1 MKKIIA
7 LFVFIV
13 TSSVYAQN
21 SGITYQAVIYN
32 PSTEILPGNN
42 NPNVVLAEKNI
53 CLRFSISDA
62 NSSVEYQE
70 VQKVKTDEFGMVN
83 LIVGDGDQVSGYAA
97 NFDAI
102 IWNSSNKNLK
112 VEIDTNGNCSNFIEI
127 SNQKFAS
134 VPFAF
139 ASKVAETVSGIVP
152 IVNGG
157 TGADTVAGAKTNLG
171 LNNVDNT
178 SDLNKPVSTATQTAL
193 DAKAPLASPG
203 FTGIPTAPT
212 AAAGTSS
219 TQIATTA
226 FVNAAL
232 ATAASPDATTTLKG
246 RIQLAGD
253 LGGTAD
259 APTVPGLA
267 NKENAANKSTDTSLG
282 NSDILFPTQKAVKT
296 YVDNLVSSGVADA
309 TTSDK
314 GKIQLAGDLS
324 GTADAPTVPGLLSK
338 EPIITAGTNS
348 QYYRGD
354 KSWQNLD
361 KTAVGLNNVD
371 NTSDANKPVSTATL
385 TALSAKENAANKSDV
400 TTLGLSDVLFPTQKA
415 VKTYVDTE
423 INAKATPD
431 ATASDKGKIQLGGD
445 LAGTGSS
452 AASPVISNNA
462 ISTNKIADA
471 AVTTVKIAPGS
482 TNSVLV
488 TDALGAVVWR
498 DKSAFGAVADLTTID
513 GLGTTANPLK
523 VKDLGIT
530 TAKIADGAVTTAK
543 LADDAIT
550 NAKIGQTI
558 AVENGG
564 TGATSLTG
572 YLKGNGTNAFTAVSK
587 IPVADVDGA
596 VRKVNG
602 VVPDTNGNVAVIIG
616 RVFTGATVDPNLAT
630 SIINATPPKQQSDI
644 YIVADGSNP
653 NNGRTF
659 IYDGTNWLEVATDL
673 SATDARYVNVAGD
686 TMEGN
691 LTIPTGTKIILAD
704 APTGSTD
711 AANKAYVDNLITSSA
726 TPDATTSIIGKIKL
740 AGDLGGTAAVPT
752 VPGLALKAPLESPS
766 LTGTPLAPTA
776 AAGTNTTQIATT
788 EFVTAATAGKQNT
801 ITLTTIGTGAA
812 SLTGSTLNI
821 PTPSQGSPF
830 FIANTTNDAGVN
842 KTSAI
847 SRDGSIIVNSGF
859 VRANSGN
866 YSLTMNAA
874 EPLGPRFQLGTT
886 SGSVGEFFEFGAYDS
901 RNNFDTK
908 SRDLTFFST
917 AAANMLHLSHA
928 TGRIGLNTTA
938 PVGRL
943 IVDDRSYIGSLPL
956 NTTNLMDNSTFRP
969 HTRFQNTVGINN
981 NGLSIFSTTGA
992 WGMQS
997 HNYTTGAQLPLVL
1010 QPAGGNVGIGTNNPQ
1025 NNLDVVGGFNLRNT
1039 AGAAGTNFGMEFNT
1053 NGNSPRIDWVYN
1065 GAYTGS
1071 FAGDAD
1077 FFFRL
1082 QNSRVGAGGFRFMTN
1097 PSGTAV
1103 ERMTILNNG
1112 NIGMGTT
1119 TPSFGLDMQGANAG
1133 LNILRSGGVDAFVRL
1148 QSGTSN
1154 TTISQIRSTPTGNL
1168 NFTTNDVSTRMTIT
1182 QSGNVGIGT
1191 TAPAASLHIQGI
1203 QATLGANANATMLR
1217 MSRPTWSGF
1226 KWGSAAQFNLGT
1238 YDDGFSP
1245 VNSKSRL
1252 DLALTNGNDDTTLT
1266 TTMTWLAN
1274 GNVGI
1279 NNTAPSAPLVVQG
1292 VTGTGA
1298 LKLIAPSVAAGDNW
1312 WMGFG
1317 HGTTSTDAND
1327 RARIGVDI
1335 VSGGAGRLFFTT
1347 GNPGSQ
1353 ARAMFIDQN
1362 QRVGIGTSTPTS
1374 RLEVNGSAT
1383 NTAAFNNGAAN
1394 AIAFSLSNL
1403 AYTSLSAG
1411 SFDLTGMKDGGT
1423 YTLAVQ
1429 GATSGTASFSGVN
1442 PSGTPFVFK
1451 SINNGTTIA
1460 NKDTLYTFVVM
1471 GTTVYVY
1478 MATGF

>member
-1 MKKIIA
+1 MKKIIPL
-7 LFVFIV
+7 LFFIV

-53 CLRFSISDA
+53 CLRFSISDV
-62 NSSVEYQE
+62 NTNLEYQE

-112 VEIDTNGNCSNFIEI
+112 VEIDASGNCTNFIEI

-134 VPFAF
+134 VPYTF
-139 ASKVAETVSGIVP
+139 ASKVAESVSGIVP

-157 TGADTVAGAKTNLG
+157 TGANTVAGAKTNLG

-178 SDLNKPVSTATQTAL
+178 SDLNKPVSTATQSAL
-193 DAKAPLASPG
+193 DLKAPLASPG
-203 FTGIPTAPT
+203 LTGIPTAPT
-212 AAAGTSS
+212 AAAGTST

-232 ATAASPDATTTLKG
+232 ATATSPDATTILKG

-296 YVDNLVSSGVADA
+296 YVDNQVSAGAADA
-309 TTSDK
+309 DTTRK
-314 GKIQLAGDLS
+314 GIVQLAGDLG

-338 EPIITAGTNS
+338 EPTITAGTNS

-354 KSWQNLD
+354 KSWQPLD

-371 NTSDANKPVSTATL
+371 NTSDTNKPVSTATQ

-452 AASPVISNNA
+452 AASPVITNDA
-462 ISTNKIADA
+462 ISTNKIATA
-471 AVTTVKIAPGS
+471 AVTPIKIQAGS
-482 TNSVLV
+482 SNTVLV

-498 DKSAFGAVADLTTID
+498 DKSAFGAVADLTTIE
-513 GLGTTANPLK
+513 GLGTPADPLK

-530 TAKIADGAVTTAK
+530 TAKINNEAVTRAK
-543 LADDAIT
+543 LADDAVT
-550 NAKIGQTI
+550 NAKIGETI
-558 AVENGG
+558 SVENGG

-572 YLKGNGTNAFTAVSK
+572 YLKGNGTAAFSSVST
-587 IPVADVDGA
+587 IPVTDVNGA

-788 EFVTAATAGKQNT
+788 EFVTAATAGKQNA

-830 FIANTTNDAGVN
+830 FLANTTNDAGVN

-928 TGRIGLNTTA
+928 TGRIGLNTTS

-943 IVDDRSYIGSLPL
+943 IVDDKSYIGSLPL
-956 NTTNLMDNSTFRP
+956 NSTNLMDNSTFRP

-997 HNYTTGAQLPLVL
+997 HNYTT
-1010 QPAGGNVGIGTNNPQ
+1010 
-1025 NNLDVVGGFNLRNT
+1025 
-1039 AGAAGTNFGMEFNT
+1039 
-1053 NGNSPRIDWVYN
+1053 
-1065 GAYTGS
+1065 
-1071 FAGDAD
+1071 
-1077 FFFRL
+1077 
-1082 QNSRVGAGGFRFMTN
+1082 
-1097 PSGTAV
+1097 
-1103 ERMTILNNG
+1103 
-1112 NIGMGTT
+1112 
-1119 TPSFGLDMQGANAG
+1119 
-1133 LNILRSGGVDAFVRL
+1133 
-1148 QSGTSN
+1148 
-1154 TTISQIRSTPTGNL
+1154 RST
-1168 NFTTNDVSTRMTIT
+1168 
-1182 QSGNVGIGT
+1182 
-1191 TAPAASLHIQGI
+1191 
-1203 QATLGANANATMLR
+1203 
-1217 MSRPTWSGF
+1217 
-1226 KWGSAAQFNLGT
+1226 
-1238 YDDGFSP
+1238 
-1245 VNSKSRL
+1245 
-1252 DLALTNGNDDTTLT
+1252 
-1266 TTMTWLAN
+1266 
-1274 GNVGI
+1274 
-1279 NNTAPSAPLVVQG
+1279 
-1292 VTGTGA
+1292 
-1298 LKLIAPSVAAGDNW
+1298 
-1312 WMGFG
+1312 
-1317 HGTTSTDAND
+1317 
-1327 RARIGVDI
+1327 
-1335 VSGGAGRLFFTT
+1335 
-1347 GNPGSQ
+1347 
-1353 ARAMFIDQN
+1353 
-1362 QRVGIGTSTPTS
+1362 
-1374 RLEVNGSAT
+1374 
-1383 NTAAFNNGAAN
+1383 
-1394 AIAFSLSNL
+1394 IAFSS
-1403 AYTSLSAG
+1403 
-1411 SFDLTGMKDGGT
+1411 
-1423 YTLAVQ
+1423 
-1429 GATSGTASFSGVN
+1429 ATSRR
-1442 PSGTPFVFK
+1442 
-1451 SINNGTTIA
+1451 
-1460 NKDTLYTFVVM
+1460 
-1471 GTTVYVY
+1471 
-1478 MATGF
+1478 